1 MSKPRLLT
9 PAELDALELILPLG
23 SENGTSQRTLSA
35 TLGWDAKGRKV
46 RQGFQQLRRDR
57 HVKVVALTTDKGC
70 FIARDEDLDALKH
83 NADAM
88 HSRAMSVLVTEKDLR
103 EMIADI
109 EWNPALFAVN

>member
-1 MSKPRLLT
+1 MTS
-9 PAELDALELILPLG
+9 ADLDTLYLALPVG
-23 SENGTSQRTLSA
+23 ADNGTTMLRLAHFLDWS
-35 TLGWDAKGRKV
+35 DRKV
-46 RQGFQQLRRDR
+46 RKGVQLLRRER